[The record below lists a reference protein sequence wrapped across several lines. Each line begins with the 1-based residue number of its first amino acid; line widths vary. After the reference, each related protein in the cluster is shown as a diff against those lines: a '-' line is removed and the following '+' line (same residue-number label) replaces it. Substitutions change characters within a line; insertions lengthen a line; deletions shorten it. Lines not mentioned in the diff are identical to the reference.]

1 MILDVLLSSF
11 AARILLLLN
20 RSVTVQKQSYFQEVK
35 IPNSLLK
42 IPEANGAIWN
52 IALKDDNLKLLF
64 FFETQRVE
72 LEN

>member
-20 RSVTVQKQSYFQEVK
+20 RSVQKQSYFQEVK

-42 IPEANGAIWN
+42 ITEANGAIWN
-52 IALKDDNLKLLF
+52 IALKDDNLKLLC

>member
-52 IALKDDNLKLLF
+52 IALKDDNLKLLC

>member
-1 MILDVLLSSF
+1 M
-11 AARILLLLN
+11 
-20 RSVTVQKQSYFQEVK
+20 
-35 IPNSLLK
+35 PNSLLK

-52 IALKDDNLKLLF
+52 IALKDDNLKLLC